1 MTYNELKPRS
11 IAVDKELP
19 SLHNYNMYIQYKYD
33 MYYFLRIIVNN
44 KNKTKNSNTTC
55 NTNFKDNNN
64 NYNKCKLCIKND
76 NGSSLLLFNRYG
88 VPLMKAVHWNY
99 NLLGK
104 HILV

>member
-19 SLHNYNMYIQYKYD
+19 SLHNYKMYIQYKYD

-44 KNKTKNSNTTC
+44 KNKTKSN
-55 NTNFKDNNN
+55 NTNNNFKDNNN

-88 VPLMKAVHWNY
+88 VPLMKAVHWSY